1 MSNAQEINP
10 GCSEETPFCDK
21 KTITE
26 NLRDKNE
33 RKKES
38 RI

>member
-10 GCSEETPFCDK
+10 GCSEETPFCEK
-21 KTITE
+21 KLTE